1 MQQEPTTGIL
11 GLFPSPS
18 HFLFQPF
25 PLETENHIR
34 QGTGMRESQ
43 QAGSF
48 FFLFKTRSGV
58 KQQPHMAAIKGNGR
72 ENIPVQD
79 CVWRKL
85 KWCRIPIQ
93 VPFLFLSS
101 PSNWAA
107 RHRRLGELSWCPERS
122 IPFPE
127 YPVLPTH
134 TKGLLPRFCFPPSHP
149 WAGAENAQ
157 QSSNHWVFS

>member
-1 MQQEPTTGIL
+1 M
-11 GLFPSPS
+11 
-18 HFLFQPF
+18 
-25 PLETENHIR
+25 
-34 QGTGMRESQ
+34 
-43 QAGSF
+43 
-48 FFLFKTRSGV
+48 

-85 KWCRIPIQ
+85 KWCRIPVQ

-107 RHRRLGELSWCPERS
+107 RHGWLGELSWCPERS

-134 TKGLLPRFCFPPSHP
+134 TKGLLPRLCFPSLPSWGWSTKCLVVLKSLGFLLKRQCQENFTSIFSSY
-149 WAGAENAQ
+149 WAEREWGAPVPNPDHSAQ
-157 QSSNHWVFS
+157 ICQ